1 MGKRVVLS
9 ILLCIIMLMPLAQAV
24 IIEHG
29 SSHLE
34 KVLISNMRLIPLS
47 NGDYHFSIE
56 VDRTLGSSIDNVQV
70 VVFLYG
76 APWGAFF
83 SEKKDLVN
91 SVLLDARDITAPDYN
106 IANDYLIVNV
116 YGDGFK
122 KTRIVP
128 AKLFM

>member
-1 MGKRVVLS
+1 M
-9 ILLCIIMLMPLAQAV
+9 
-24 IIEHG
+24 
-29 SSHLE
+29 
-34 KVLISNMRLIPLS
+34 
-47 NGDYHFSIE
+47 
-56 VDRTLGSSIDNVQV
+56 QV

-91 SVLLDARDITAPDYN
+91 SETFNVLLDARDITAPDYN

>member
-56 VDRTLGSSIDNVQV
+56 VRPPVLGYRMV
-70 VVFLYG
+70 
-76 APWGAFF
+76 
-83 SEKKDLVN
+83 
-91 SVLLDARDITAPDYN
+91 AR
-106 IANDYLIVNV
+106 
-116 YGDGFK
+116 
-122 KTRIVP
+122 
-128 AKLFM
+128 